1 MRLWSDTSKWLE
13 NFMYFMHN
21 ILHLTGGNTVLI
33 SVFNDFSGNIERMLW
48 IKVCSQ
54 VTNENLI
61 IFWKLP
67 GKWEL
72 VKNYVW

>member
-1 MRLWSDTSKWLE
+1 
-13 NFMYFMHN
+13 MYFMHN

-54 VTNENLI
+54 VTNEN
-61 IFWKLP
+61 
-67 GKWEL
+67 
-72 VKNYVW
+72 YVT